1 MYHPCITE
9 IYHWILE
16 HTLKKDA
23 VTVDATCG
31 NGKDTLFL
39 AKHSRLVY
47 AFDIQ
52 KEAIE
57 ETKKRCA
64 GFTNIVYVHDS
75 HERLKDY
82 VRENP
87 DAVVFNFGYRPL
99 SDHTVMTRADTSLP
113 AVKEAMDLLGTKGIL
128 ILAFYPHEEGRKERE
143 VITQWILEENLVRTV
158 YETKKPDAPV
168 LYLVSKPV
176 TK

>member
-16 HTLKKDA
+16 HTLRKNA

-39 AKHSRLVY
+39 AEHSRLVY

-52 KEAIE
+52 EEAIE
-57 ETKKRCA
+57 ATKKRCA
-64 GFTNIVYVHDS
+64 DHTNIVYIRDS
-75 HERLKDY
+75 HTAMKKY
-82 VRENP
+82 VKETP

-99 SDHTVMTRADTSLP
+99 SDHTVMTHTDTSLA
-113 AVKEAMDLLGTKGIL
+113 AVKEAMDLLDPKGIL
-128 ILAFYPHEEGRKERE
+128 VLAFYPHEEGRKERA
-143 VITQWILEENLVRTV
+143 VITEWILENDLVWTV
-158 YETKKPDAPV
+158 YETKKTDAPV